1 LKSRTSLRNLTLTIQ
16 ICDIS
21 QSFVSATKYENI
33 STSIPHV
40 LNCLSL
46 SSHHILHLLSS
57 PSISHDHFSL
67 ALSLPSYSGISS
79 VIHLSY
85 SLLYL
90 DSLIL
95 LLLSCLSVSLSFSLS
110 STSIH
115 PPFALNLFTFSLTY
129 LFSLSFFSFFFF
141 FCLHHSISILHS
153 SFPSLTSN
161 FAAFFPTFSLSLFLL
176 YPSLPM

>member
-1 LKSRTSLRNLTLTIQ
+1 M
-16 ICDIS
+16 C
-21 QSFVSATKYENI
+21 
-33 STSIPHV
+33 SIV
-40 LNCLSL
+40 SL
-46 SSHHILHLLSS
+46 SSHHILHLLTS
-57 PSISHDHFSL
+57 PSISHHHFSL
-67 ALSLPSYSGISS
+67 ALSLPRYSGISS

-141 FCLHHSISILHS
+141 FCPHHSVSILHS
-153 SFPSLTSN
+153 SFPSLTPN